1 MGAVERASPSGCEAD
16 VAAYLVDAMRPWSE
30 RAEIDEAGNAV
41 GWFGTGPL
49 RIVALGHLDTAPGWW
64 PVTRAG
70 HELRGRGSV
79 DAKGSLCALA
89 CAAARLPA
97 ALRSR
102 LSVQVIGAVEEECD
116 TSKGARHA
124 LQAYPRPDLVIVGEP
139 SGWDAYTLGYKGRL
153 AVEIRA
159 ERAEGHSAAQ
169 EASAAAV
176 AANAWHMLEAWAHDA
191 SEGAAGAFDAVQAT
205 LLGIASASDGL
216 RQRAVAHVAFR
227 LPPGL
232 DAAAAAARVEATLRP
247 LVARAGVALRMSGG
261 EGAYRGPRDGPL
273 PRALRVAIRAEGGT
287 PRPLLKTGTSDMNVI
302 APTWDVPML
311 AYGPGD
317 ASLDHTPD
325 ERIDLREYARSIRV
339 LERVFTALAT

>member
-1 MGAVERASPSGCEAD
+1 
-16 VAAYLVDAMRPWSE
+16 MRPWAE

-64 PVTRAG
+64 PVERTA
-70 HELRGRGSV
+70 HALHGRGSV

-97 ALRSR
+97 ALRAR
-102 LSVQVIGAVEEECD
+102 VSVQVIGAVEEE
-116 TSKGARHA
+116 SASSRGARHA

-153 AVEIRA
+153 VVEITADRP
-159 ERAEGHSAAQ
+159 EGHSAAD

-176 AANAWHMLEAWAHDA
+176 AALAWRELEAWADDA
-191 SEGAAGAFDAVQAT
+191 SIGALGAFDAVQAT
-205 LLGIASASDGL
+205 LLDIASASDGL
-216 RQRAVAHVAFR
+216 RQRAVARVAFR

-232 DAAAAAARVEATLRP
+232 EPGDAATRVEATLRP
-247 LVARAGVALRMSGG
+247 LVERTGAVVRIAAGEA
-261 EGAYRGPRDGPL
+261 AYRGPRDGPL
-273 PRALRVAIRAEGGT
+273 PRAFRVAIRAEGGA
-287 PRPLLKTGTSDMNVI
+287 PRPLLKTGTSDMNVV
-302 APTWDVPML
+302 APTWNVPIL

-325 ERIDLREYARSIRV
+325 EALDLRDYVRSIRV